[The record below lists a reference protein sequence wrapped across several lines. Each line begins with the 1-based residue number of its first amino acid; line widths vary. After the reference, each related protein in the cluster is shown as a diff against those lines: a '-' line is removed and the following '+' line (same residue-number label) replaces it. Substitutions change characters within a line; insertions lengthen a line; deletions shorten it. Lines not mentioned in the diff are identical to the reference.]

1 MKSSF
6 SLIGDECVK
15 PSINQTCPLT
25 PQSKSGR
32 LMLLYADV
40 LRSGRTALFEGL
52 LALDHSPSLQIVYVV
67 GTFCMLFFGLRKKCL
82 TKVLVYCSKDN
93 AFIQLELRSKLEI
106 CSTTNFVLWL
116 CKAHRPKY
124 NKSKIDVQKNRSE
137 GLQTLQ
143 GVYPCNPISG
153 TCISRVGCT
162 YAGSAHCWQGSFG
175 ASSVNFKKSIGLKN
189 GKISRYYTGMK
200 GCGIAFL

>member
-1 MKSSF
+1 MGCSLIRVLSCLHNAFPQLSQIWTFCWWHLTAELGALFLQLAAWYQCFVKSSF

-40 LRSGRTALFEGL
+40 LWSGRTALFEGL

-106 CSTTNFVLWL
+106 SV
-116 CKAHRPKY
+116 
-124 NKSKIDVQKNRSE
+124 SQ
-137 GLQTLQ
+137 QTLSC
-143 GVYPCNPISG
+143 GFVKH
-153 TCISRVGCT
+153 VGLNIT
-162 YAGSAHCWQGSFG
+162 S
-175 ASSVNFKKSIGLKN
+175 LK
-189 GKISRYYTGMK
+189 
-200 GCGIAFL
+200 

>member
-25 PQSKSGR
+25 PHSKSGR

-40 LRSGRTALFEGL
+40 LWSGRTALFEGL

-106 CSTTNFVLWL
+106 CFTTNFVLWL
-116 CKAHRPKY
+116 CKARRPKY
-124 NKSKIDVQKNRSE
+124 NKSKIDVQKIEVRAFRLC
-137 GLQTLQ
+137 G
-143 GVYPCNPISG
+143 
-153 TCISRVGCT
+153 GCT
-162 YAGSAHCWQGSFG
+162 HVTPSLEPV
-175 ASSVNFKKSIGLKN
+175 SVGWAVHMLVVLTVGKN
-189 GKISRYYTGMK
+189 HLELLVLTLRKV
-200 GCGIAFL
+200 LV